1 MKIFLA
7 HEKEDKKTTET
18 IYDELKNNGF
28 NPWMDIKDI
37 PAGVDW
43 NHEIQK
49 NFNNSNLIVLILS
62 KISIQKM
69 VILDV
74 RSMMLLK
81 N

>member
-7 HEKEDKKTTET
+7 HAKEDEETTEV
-18 IYDELKNNGF
+18 IYDKLKNDGF

-43 NHEIQK
+43 DYEIQK

-62 KISIQKM
+62 KISIQKNGY
-69 VILDV
+69 IRREINDAI
-74 RSMMLLK
+74 
-81 N
+81 